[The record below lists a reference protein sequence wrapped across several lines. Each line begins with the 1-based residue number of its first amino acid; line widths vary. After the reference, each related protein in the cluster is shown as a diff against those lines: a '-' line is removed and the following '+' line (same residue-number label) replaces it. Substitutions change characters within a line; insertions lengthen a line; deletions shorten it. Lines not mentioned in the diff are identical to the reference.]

1 MQKAQ
6 RKRSCNREYPC
17 NHCTRR
23 RRPHECS
30 YQLLRGNDTLDTLG
44 IARVT
49 GPQSEM
55 PTNREEVRLFASIF
69 GYFEGSES
77 NTLALV
83 ARFESQEDEDKAL
96 QSPVVPEGSVPE
108 LQKIL
113 KQMPER
119 PILDFLIHHFVSNV
133 NWMAQLSLGNIRTA
147 CDNLADELA
156 TVCIRVDRRGSLMR
170 VQHILCNGLALEC
183 TGRVAAFWESLG
195 VAVRVA
201 QQVGLHKEPSSC
213 GLTQHMD
220 EIEKEMCRRTL
231 CNLYIWDS
239 LLARRLDRL
248 PFLPDSLGGVVM
260 PKMRLVSHANDTEA
274 LDYFTERTLQVR
286 LACFWRSVHVTQEES
301 YDELITERRYARFC
315 GEFLALLPPA
325 FALESVQQGHGDL
338 LMLPLQRTLLHLTI
352 FDFLCALFKPI
363 LVRNPGYLQSM
374 AKHRQ
379 ILILSQLRALGVA
392 AFKCLECCF
401 QLHTMMGGSHTRY
414 AGIIFPMF
422 EAAVVLVSLSADPD
436 FLADEGDYE
445 SPVLMSAHDLL
456 GPGMGAISCK
466 SCIQK
471 AQTALTSLQMLAD
484 VSTMADSGA
493 RTLSRLLSKAVTTE
507 DETTPP
513 IQIPVDLVDNRN
525 CLGMPE
531 ASELVPDWFSFPMT
545 DVQNTSLCHNLDFAF
560 DDLLCNVAAPASFL

>member
-6 RKRSCNREYPC
+6 RK
-17 NHCTRR
+17 
-23 RRPHECS
+23 S

-133 NWMAQLSLGNIRTA
+133 NWYSLGNIRTA

-231 CNLYIWDS
+231 CNLYIW
-239 LLARRLDRL
+239 
-248 PFLPDSLGGVVM
+248 DSLGGVVM